1 MRWIFLSTVVA
12 LTFVSSISGDG
23 ETVLFREVLEDMEAK
38 VKVLFQNPFFKRME
52 DDTIPMRRRMTF
64 IPYWTYFA
72 MGFADVVD
80 TWFSIPNPQNELE
93 ERINMYVAEDNF
105 HYNFFLHDVEKVLG
119 YSLDRYGS
127 YEGVMRHIW
136 GDDSR
141 AVREYIYG
149 WLDCVNRYK
158 DPIITLATFDAVEM
172 TLKPIFETIYA
183 AIYLPE
189 NGLKEM
195 QYFGQKHVLLEKN
208 HSQFN
213 WFNQE
218 ETPFLPLE
226 EMEITLEQRNR
237 ALEVTGEIYKRYNYS
252 SNCAGSATEKVR

>member
-1 MRWIFLSTVVA
+1 MKSIYLSAVVA
-12 LTFVSSISGDG
+12 LTVFVSSISGDG
-23 ETVLFREVLEDMEAK
+23 ETVLFREVLNDMETK
-38 VKVLFQNPFFKRME
+38 VKDLFQNPFFKRFE
-52 DDTIPMRRRMTF
+52 DDTIPIRRRMTF

-80 TWFSIPNPQNELE
+80 TWFFIPNPQNELE
-93 ERINMYVAEDNF
+93 ERINLYVAEDNF

-127 YEGVMRHIW
+127 YEAVMRHIW
-136 GDDSR
+136 GDDTR

-172 TLKPIFETIYA
+172 TLKPIFETIYT

-189 NGLKEM
+189 DGLKEM

-226 EMEITLEQRNR
+226 EMEITLEQRDR
-237 ALEVTGEIYKRYNYS
+237 ALEVTEEIYKR
-252 SNCAGSATEKVR
+252 